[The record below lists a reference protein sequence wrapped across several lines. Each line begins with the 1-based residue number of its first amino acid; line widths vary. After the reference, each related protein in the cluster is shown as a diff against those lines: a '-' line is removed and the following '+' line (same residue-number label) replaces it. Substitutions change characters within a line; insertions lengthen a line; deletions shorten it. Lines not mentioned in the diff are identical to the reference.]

1 MLICEVLYYFFS
13 SLCILC
19 SFFVVFSK
27 NPAYSVF
34 FLVLSFLNVSSLL
47 FLIRLEFLPI
57 IFILVYVGATSVLF
71 LFVIFMLNIK
81 VARLKVDNANYAFL
95 GFIFVIIAVLEFL
108 FVLRF
113 ETVPLVISNKQHLPI
128 LSDLGSITY
137 LPDFFVWDQVEHNG
151 RFLGRVL
158 FTKYFIPFIVCGFI
172 LLLAMISAIVLTLNK
187 KFAAKTQNIY
197 AQVLRNYRLSISSK
211 Q

>member
-1 MLICEVLYYFFS
+1 
-13 SLCILC
+13 
-19 SFFVVFSK
+19 
-27 NPAYSVF
+27 
-34 FLVLSFLNVSSLL
+34 
-47 FLIRLEFLPI
+47 
-57 IFILVYVGATSVLF
+57 
-71 LFVIFMLNIK
+71 MLNIK
-81 VARLKVDNANYAFL
+81 VASLKVDNANYAFL

-113 ETVPLVISNKQHLPI
+113 ETVPLIISNKQHLPV
-128 LSDLGSITY
+128 LSDLTSITS
-137 LPDFFVWDQVEHNG
+137 LPDFFVWDLVEHNG

-158 FTKYFIPFIVCGFI
+158 FTKYFILFIVCGFI

-197 AQVLRNYRLSISSK
+197 AQVLRNFRLSISSK